1 MATNRV
7 AGLVSSNVNFKV
19 PSPKVTNVKLPSI
32 QQQLAIV
39 NNPVLRQIYL
49 TQRNVAAG
57 QSMSRHL
64 AGQQSPINSAKPGG
78 SVFQ

>member
-7 AGLVSSNVNFKV
+7 SGLVSSNVNFKV
-19 PSPKVTNVKLPSI
+19 PSPKMSNVKLPSI

-49 TQRNVAAG
+49 TQRNVNAG
-57 QSMSRHL
+57 QNASRNL
-64 AGQQSPINSAKPGG
+64 SKQESPINSAKPSG
-78 SVFQ
+78 SVFS

>member
-1 MATNRV
+1 MANRV

-19 PSPKVTNVKLPSI
+19 PSAKINPARLPSI

-49 TQRNVAAG
+49 TQRNVSQG
-57 QSMSRHL
+57 QSMSRHI
-64 AGQQSPINSAKPGG
+64 AGQQSPINSAKPG
-78 SVFQ
+78 SSIFK

>member
-7 AGLVSSNVNFKV
+7 SGLVSSNINFKV
-19 PSPKVTNVKLPSI
+19 PQAKITPVRLPSI

-39 NNPVLRQIYL
+39 NNPVLRQIAL

-57 QSMSRHL
+57 QSTSRHV
-64 AGQQSPINSAKPGG
+64 ASEKSPINSSKPGS
-78 SVFQ
+78 SVFS

>member
-1 MATNRV
+1 MANRV

-19 PSPKVTNVKLPSI
+19 PAAKISNVKLPSI

-49 TQRNVAAG
+49 TQRNVGQG
-57 QSMSRHL
+57 QSMSRHI
-64 AGQQSPINSAKPGG
+64 AGQQSPINSAKQNP
-78 SVFQ
+78 SIFS